1 MINYAILTILI
12 VLIIVAFFILFKIS
26 RLHGYI
32 EKIDQL
38 INIQNQIENNL
49 KGELSNTKNDINSN
63 FRLMLDGNDRLLG
76 ALDRNLK
83 EKMEAIEALLSKS
96 LSDVSIKQ
104 EKLIQSNEDKLDKFA
119 LKLESQTQTLEKH
132 LDSIRQTTEEKLEK
146 IRVDNEA
153 KLEQMRQTVD
163 EKLHESLEKKLGES
177 FKQVSDRLEMV
188 YKGLGEMQTLANGVG
203 DLKRV
208 LTNVKN
214 RGILGELQLEKI
226 LDDILSPAFYE
237 KNVKVK
243 PNSNEVV
250 EFAIKLP
257 GNHKNE
263 TVYLPLDSK
272 FPIENYQRLLD
283 YYETGQLDQ
292 ISNAQKALEQNIRQS
307 AKDIKTKYIEVPYTT
322 DFGIMFLPYEGL
334 YSEVLRIDGL
344 FESIMKEYKVVIT
357 GPTTLAAFLNSLQMG
372 FRTLTIEKNAHKIM
386 ETLLQVKK
394 EFEKFGDVLEKAQSK
409 IKAADKELE
418 DLVGVRTRK
427 IQLAL
432 KDVQTP
438 TDNFFP
444 LNDN

>member
-1 MINYAILTILI
+1 MLNYILLSI
-12 VLIIVAFFILFKIS
+12 LIIVFGFAFLIFLKIS
-26 RLHGYI
+26 KLDSIVLKI
-32 EKIDQL
+32 EQL
-38 INIQNQIENNL
+38 NNSLNQNEANINNEIF
-49 KGELSNTKNDINSN
+49 KTKNDINSN
-63 FRLMLDGNDRLLG
+63 FRMMIDGNDKLLN
-76 ALDRNLK
+76 ALNRELK
-83 EKMEAIEALLSKS
+83 DKMENIENIVSKTLTDIS
-96 LSDVSIKQ
+96 SKQ
-104 EKLIQSNEDKLDKFA
+104 EKLIISNEEKLEKFTQELKSQSQILDKN
-119 LKLESQTQTLEKH
+119 LG
-132 LDSIRQTTEEKLEK
+132 SIRLMTEEKLEK
-146 IRVDNEA
+146 IRLDNEN

-203 DLKRV
+203 DLKKV

-226 LDDILSPAFYE
+226 LDDILSSNLYE
-237 KNVKVK
+237 KNIKTR
-243 PNSNEVV
+243 PSSNEPV

-257 GNHKNE
+257 GNRDNE
-263 TVYLPLDSK
+263 VVWLPIDSK
-272 FPIENYQRLLD
+272 FPIENYQRLLE
-283 YYETGQLDQ
+283 YYETGQVSQ
-292 ISNAQKALEQNIRQS
+292 IANTQKALEQNIRQS

-344 FESIMKEYKVVIT
+344 FESIMKEYKIVIT

-386 ETLLQVKK
+386 ETLMQVKK
-394 EFEKFGDVLEKAQSK
+394 EFEKFGDVLEKAQGK
-409 IKAADKELE
+409 IKAADKDLE

-438 TDNFFP
+438 KDDFFLTSDN
-444 LNDN
+444 